1 VGATTSRAKRT
12 TLAMVSAEAG
22 VSMAT
27 VSKVLNGRSDVSPT
41 TRARV
46 EQLLRE
52 HRYVPPSGRRFS
64 PHARSIALIFDDILS
79 PYGCELLGGV
89 VAAAR
94 DVDLDVVVTRTPHN
108 AGHGTP
114 DLDSAW
120 GRRLGGAGRI
130 GAVVAGSQLT
140 EAQIDGFTLAQLPL
154 VIVDPTTRPIA
165 EIPSI
170 GSTNWSGGVTAGEH
184 LIELGH
190 HRIAYAGGP
199 TSSTVDQARLHGYL
213 SALSTAGLPTDRSL
227 ISHGPFELRTG
238 YTAAMRLFQ
247 LPDPP
252 TAVFAACDQIAF
264 GVMAAAREHGLRV
277 PQDLSVVGFDD
288 TFVAEWSSPRL
299 TAVRQPLQEMGRVAV
314 RTILRLSDGEALDA
328 IHVELATSLV
338 VRDSSAPPAA
348 GRLPVVSTVCDAG

>member
-1 VGATTSRAKRT
+1 MGATASRAKRT

-64 PHARSIALIFDDILS
+64 PHARSIALVFDDILS

-89 VAAAR
+89 VTAAR
-94 DVDLDVVVTRTPHN
+94 DVDLDVVVTRTPQ
-108 AGHGTP
+108 HGEHGGS

-120 GRRLGGAGRI
+120 GRRLGGSGRI
-130 GAVVAGSQLT
+130 GAIVAGAQLT

-154 VIVDPTTRPIA
+154 VIVDPLTRPSA
-165 EIPSI
+165 DVPSV
-170 GSTNWSGGVTAGEH
+170 GSTNWAGGVTAGEH
-184 LIELGH
+184 LVGLGH
-190 HRIAYAGGP
+190 RRIAYVGGP

-213 SALSTAGLPTDRSL
+213 SALSTAGLPTDRAL
-227 ISHGPFELRTG
+227 ITHGTFENRAG
-238 YTAAMRLFQ
+238 YAAANRLFQ

-252 TAVFAACDQIAF
+252 TAIFAASDQIAF
-264 GVMAAAREHGLRV
+264 GVLTAARERGLDIPR
-277 PQDLSVVGFDD
+277 DLSIVGFDD

-314 RTILRLSDGEALDA
+314 RTILRLADGEALDA
-328 IHVELATSLV
+328 LHVELATALV
-338 VRDSSAPPAA
+338 VRESTAPPAGGA
-348 GRLPVVSTVCDAG
+348 RGIVRTVRDAG